1 MKYNVETIPNFEK
14 EAKRLLK
21 KYPSLKEEIID
32 LISELEDNPMLGADL
47 GNNVRK
53 IRLAIASK
61 GKGKRGGARVLSFIR
76 IEQDSVFLFSI
87 YDKGEQSSISENRIK
102 ELIKGL

>member
-87 YDKGEQSSISENRIK
+87 YDKGEQNSISENRIK